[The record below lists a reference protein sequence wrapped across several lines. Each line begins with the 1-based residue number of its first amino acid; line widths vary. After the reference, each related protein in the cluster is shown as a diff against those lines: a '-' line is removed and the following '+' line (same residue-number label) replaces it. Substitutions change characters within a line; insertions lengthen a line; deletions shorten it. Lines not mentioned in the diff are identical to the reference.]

1 MSDVLILKYGNMH
14 MVCCAA
20 GSVVSVRPISPRP
33 DSFQSCFVLAQVHSL
48 PDFYCCNAGYDNQDM
63 EDDVVF
69 DGGYQVPGSVYS
81 RLFDYQKTGLLLQ
94 INRETAVNSWH
105 GRCMHSG
112 YNMCHQSAEST
123 YSVYSRHCCSGNPG
137 GKLIV
142 Q

>member
-1 MSDVLILKYGNMH
+1 MGTCIW
-14 MVCCAA
+14 
-20 GSVVSVRPISPRP
+20 SVVQLGLLYLSVLSVQDQTAFKNVLFWPRY
-33 DSFQSCFVLAQVHSL
+33 SL

-81 RLFDYQKTGLLLQ
+81 RLFDYQKTGILLQ